1 MGITGENFAPEVKTQ
16 VEQRQKYYAK
26 AIKDDLTVQT
36 QNPNAW
42 LRLASSVDLNA
53 VRDQFTT
60 QGEYLLA
67 DDRATELTNYFG
79 VMAGSELARLFVLT
93 GGTAYYDDQ
102 DKKLYD
108 NSGIGRQAQ
117 GVYQKAYGFEG
128 TDFGYRPMPAIE
140 SADIQFYND
149 GALAKADIQII
160 CNSPRQLDALEILYL
175 RPGYTILLEWG
186 HSTFV
191 NNQGESENLDATG
204 YITEPFSQFFEGGT
218 GVDRE
223 TIQKALV
230 EERLKKSY
238 NYDGFHG
245 VITNFSWTLN
255 KDATYKVT
263 IKAVTTGAVIESLK
277 IASNFNIDSPKLP
290 ASTGS
295 LNLQSVSEKLLARA
309 KESDTYA
316 ALAAVVEKLEPQGGG
331 QTPDLLQTLYPLDIE
346 LALNITT
353 LDRDFPAGG
362 AQLPSGE
369 YWEPPYGSVLGWK
382 YESGGVGSIHQ
393 QLYYITFDAF
403 LAHLQCNCILYT
415 GTGKPYIRFDIGMKD
430 SIPMLSVPARFSS
443 DPTVCII
450 NFDKVVNSDQQFTKK
465 EKLYYSKLNDV
476 VSPSPWTFGEEMDN
490 SALNLIEFNKRK
502 TTRINNLGIGGGF
515 GTVLFPT
522 GSDLSSNFQKDH
534 LTGYLG
540 SVHVNIEHI
549 AALFDKCAED
559 DGTTKLINILQKL
572 VNDISDALGGIND
585 FKVKFNEETRTVRIY
600 DQALRSRENT
610 KTFFRSYGVKTG
622 TEATIVK
629 DLSITTQLS
638 NEMSNMIAVGAQANA
653 NILSENATA
662 FSKFNAGLLDRVTQA
677 KVSTNSL
684 LPKTPFEKFL
694 EVSSRVLEYIQ
705 VIYPVG
711 NKGFNINNGNI
722 KTLNKLNK
730 DYCRYL
736 LGHYST
742 VEIEMETPFIIP
754 FKMMMTIPGLSG
766 GTIYQK
772 FGMDDLLLPFSYQGK
787 IDYLII
793 NVEHSIQ
800 KNIWDTKYTAYT
812 IPIPTTGSVTGLSV
826 SGLPT
831 VSVSVGAGTFAVDY
845 IPDPD
850 PDYRADAIYGGYPW
864 TLIGSPNSGTHKGTW
879 YNSNAY
885 DLAPV
890 KPIANQAVL
899 QIPIPLPAI
908 PTVVP
913 VLNAI
918 VPDLPIVNV
927 YAPTNLIITRVVNYG
942 PSIQIAGPL
951 KLYGQGILAK
961 NPDNGHE
968 IYLGHL
974 GAINSKVVT
983 GATLEKGEF
992 LGTVQSANG
1001 QVQDHVHIGVSF
1013 GNLFTDWIQQDI
1025 SYDFTFQTWV
1035 LQQVRGNSYR
1045 GTFY

>member
-26 AIKDDLTVQT
+26 PIKDDSTVQT
-36 QNPNAW
+36 QNSNAW

-53 VRDQFTT
+53 VKDQFNTV
-60 QGEYLLA
+60 GEYILA
-67 DDRATELTNYFG
+67 YDRVTELTGYLG
-79 VMAGSELARLFVLT
+79 IMAGTELARLFVLT
-93 GGTAYYDDQ
+93 GGAAYYDAE
-102 DKKLYD
+102 DKKLYS
-108 NSGIGRQAQ
+108 NSGIDREAKGI
-117 GVYQKAYGFEG
+117 YQKAYGFEG

-191 NNQGESENLDATG
+191 NNEGKSENVDATG
-204 YITEPFSQFFEGGT
+204 YVTEPFSQFFKGGN
-218 GVDRE
+218 GVDRD

-255 KDATYKVT
+255 KDATYRVT

-277 IASNFNIDSPKLP
+277 VASNFNITPPPTP
-290 ASTGS
+290 AVTASATPAATAPPS
-295 LNLQSVSEKLLARA
+295 LRSVSEKLLSRA
-309 KESDTYA
+309 KESDTYT
-316 ALAAVVEKLEPQGGG
+316 ALSNVAYSLEPGSAGA
-331 QTPDLLQTLYPLDIE
+331 TPDLLTSLRPVDTE

-353 LDRDFPAGG
+353 LNRDYPAGG
-362 AQLPSGE
+362 SPLPSGE
-369 YWEPPYGSVLGWK
+369 YWEPPYGSAIAWK
-382 YESGGVGSIHQ
+382 YESGGEKSTHD

-415 GTGKPYIRFDIGMKD
+415 DTGKPYVRFDIGMKD
-430 SIPMLSVPARFSS
+430 CIPMLSVPARFSS

-450 NFDKVVNSDQQFTKK
+450 NFDKVVYTDQLITKK
-465 EKLYYSKLNDV
+465 EKLYYVNLNDV
-476 VSPSPWTFGEEMDN
+476 VSTPPWTFGQEMN
-490 SALNLIEFNKRK
+490 NYALNLIEFNKRK

-515 GTVLFPT
+515 STVLFPT
-522 GSDLSSNFQKDH
+522 GSDLASNFQKEH

-549 AALFDKCAED
+549 AALYDECADD

-572 VNDISDALGGIND
+572 VNNISDALGGIND
-585 FKVKFNEETRTVRIY
+585 FKVKYNEETKTIRIH
-600 DQALRSRENT
+600 DQALRSKENT

-622 TEATIVK
+622 TESTIIK

-638 NEMSNMIAVGAQANA
+638 NEMSNMIAIGAQANA

-662 FSKFNAGLLDRVTQA
+662 FSKFNAGLLDRVTQV
-677 KVSTNSL
+677 KVSTNTPTS
-684 LPKTPFEKFL
+684 KTPFEKFL
-694 EVSSRVLEYIQ
+694 DVSNKVLEYIQ
-705 VIYPVG
+705 VIYPV
-711 NKGFNINNGNI
+711 NNQGFNIDGGNI

-736 LGHYST
+736 VGHYST

-772 FGMDDLLLPFSYQGK
+772 FGMDDQLLPFSYQGK
-787 IDYLII
+787 IDYLIL

-812 IPIPTTGSVTGLSV
+812 IPIPVTGSVTGLSV
-826 SGLPT
+826 TGLPT
-831 VSVSVGAGTFAVDY
+831 VRMTILSGTFPVDY

-850 PDYRADAIYGGYPW
+850 PSYRADAIYGGHPW
-864 TLIGSPNSGTHKGTW
+864 TIGGFPNQGTHKASSSPLGW
-879 YNSNAY
+879 ANSAAY
-885 DLAPV
+885 DLAPRV
-890 KPIANQAVL
+890 PVVNIL
-899 QIPIPLPAI
+899 PGFPIPLI
-908 PTVVP
+908 VP
-913 VLNAI
+913 VR
-918 VPDLPIVNV
+918 V
-927 YAPTNLIITRVVNYG
+927 YAPTDLSITKVVNYG
-942 PSIQIAGPL
+942 STLQRVGGRV
-951 KLYGQGILAK
+951 LYGHGILAK
-961 NPDNGHE
+961 NPDNGHG
-968 IYLGHL
+968 IYLAHL
-974 GAINSKVVT
+974 GALNSKVVA
-983 GATLEKGEF
+983 GGTLQKGEF
-992 LGTVQSANG
+992 LGTVLQMNG
-1001 QVQDHVHIGVSF
+1001 VTIDHIHIGVEF
-1013 GNLFTDWIQQDI
+1013 GELLLDWIQKDR
-1025 SYDFTFQTWV
+1025 SYVSMLGIWTLRSQTP
-1035 LQQVRGNSYR
+1035 GDSYR